1 MAVEP
6 GQYTTVRGL
15 GGHDLIRLVAT
26 PMDEWRNVGVD
37 AGPGDD
43 TLFGQMGDDSLL
55 GGTGR
60 DKAVGKDG
68 RDRCSA
74 EVRRT
79 CESR

>member
-6 GQYTTVRGL
+6 GQYTTVRGI
-15 GGHDLIRLVAT
+15 GGDDLICLVAT